1 MPHVKKRVK
10 TRERQDGTVVSTT
23 VYQAVWREHANAA
36 DKTKEFRRKGDA
48 ERFLIDV
55 QHRLMTGAYT
65 DPVLG
70 RTPFREVADR

>member
-36 DKTKEFRRKGDA
+36 DNTKSSVVRA
-48 ERFLIDV
+48 
-55 QHRLMTGAYT
+55 
-65 DPVLG
+65 
-70 RTPFREVADR
+70 TPSGS